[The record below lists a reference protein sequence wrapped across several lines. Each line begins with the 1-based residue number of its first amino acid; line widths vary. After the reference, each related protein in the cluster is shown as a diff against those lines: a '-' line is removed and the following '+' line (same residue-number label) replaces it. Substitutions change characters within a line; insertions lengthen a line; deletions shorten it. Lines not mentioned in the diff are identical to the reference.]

1 MIQPSTPPRSDGTIQ
16 SMKALALLLVLAVCT
31 VSALAQ
37 TPQHAP
43 PAGLSCPGDRPV
55 WVNTRSGV
63 YHYQGERYYGSTKE
77 GKYECEAAARREG
90 DRATRNGQ

>member
-1 MIQPSTPPRSDGTIQ
+1 
-16 SMKALALLLVLAVCT
+16 MKVLVRLLFTLLLWVPP
-31 VSALAQ
+31 SLAQ
-37 TPQHAP
+37 TPQHAA

-77 GKYECEAAARREG
+77 GKFECESQAKREG

>member
-1 MIQPSTPPRSDGTIQ
+1 
-16 SMKALALLLVLAVCT
+16 MKLLTLATALAASFLWWAP
-31 VSALAQ
+31 AGAQ
-37 TPQHAP
+37 TPQYAP

-63 YHYQGERYYGSTKE
+63 YHYAGERYYGSTKE
-77 GKYECEAAARREG
+77 GKFVCERAAKGEG